1 MWISEKLGSA
11 AEYVR
16 LRRGRVTIEGES
28 PAVDADGEKRDAVLL
43 TPAGVTA
50 IPQNGAECAVVEF
63 DGETAV
69 VGCVR
74 GAAAKSIELRAGGA
88 VLRLGESGIVL
99 EFGSGAVV
107 LAADKVV
114 MRFGGQEIR
123 LPQVDA

>member
-11 AEYVR
+11 EKDVF
-16 LRRGRVTIEGES
+16 LRRGKVTIEGES
-28 PAVDADGEKRDAVLL
+28 PAVDADGELRDALL
-43 TPAGVTA
+43 LAPAGVTA
-50 IPQNGAECAVVEF
+50 IPKNGAECAVAEF
-63 DGETAV
+63 DGGTAV

-74 GAAAKSIELRAGGA
+74 GAAAKSIELKAGGA
-88 VLRLGESGIVL
+88 VLRLGESGIVF

-114 MRFGGQEIR
+114 MRFGAQEIR